1 MFQSGSEA
9 FFFSPLRCLLWGGE
23 ANTISGVR
31 GLGWSRAGV
40 QEDLMFLSSL
50 DTAINMSL
58 IPHVDPSTADNLLGE
73 EFHLWWSPQ
82 GNLEVLLNSSRFF
95 LGKRGL
101 DYMRYQTRF
110 FFGDMKQNWSWQITS
125 EYFFCLQQG
134 QAEGSW
140 AASTRQVIY
149 LVIGKFIF

>member
-1 MFQSGSEA
+1 
-9 FFFSPLRCLLWGGE
+9 
-23 ANTISGVR
+23 
-31 GLGWSRAGV
+31 
-40 QEDLMFLSSL
+40 MFLSSL

-110 FFGDMKQNWSWQITS
+110 FFGDMKQN
-125 EYFFCLQQG
+125 
-134 QAEGSW
+134 
-140 AASTRQVIY
+140 
-149 LVIGKFIF
+149 